1 MDQQNFEKLKTAYDA
16 CLDEDTI
23 KKEGTKPLL
32 EILHQVSDMF
42 PVRKSTSGSTHL
54 SKPEDGAAL
63 SDTMKFLYNLGLSP
77 LLSIGAGA
85 DDKDPDTVVVQVS
98 PPRRI
103 GLPAKDYYKNE
114 KVVQKYTNTIIS
126 IFENLQQDV
135 NGNATEYAQNL
146 VRFESILA
154 AASPDAEDADDVTVS
169 LRPFLLKLV
178 LTTSRNTTTLC
189 CLKTQTTLLLPFICL
204 LSSRTFR
211 PQM

>member
-42 PVRKSTSGSTHL
+42 PVKKTTSGSAPL
-54 SKPEDGAAL
+54 FKAEDSDAL
-63 SDTMKFLYNLGLSP
+63 SGTMTFLYNLGLSP

-98 PPRRI
+98 PSRRI
-103 GLPAKDYYKNE
+103 GLPAKDYYKDD
-114 KVVQKYTNTIIS
+114 KVVQKYTDTIAS
-126 IFENLQQDV
+126 IFENLENSNATNSKFV
-135 NGNATEYAQNL
+135 AKGNAAEYAHNL

-169 LRPFLLKLV
+169 LKILALNSV
-178 LTTSRNTTTLC
+178 LMMPRNTTIRC
-189 CLKTQTTLLLPFICL
+189 CLRMQTA
-204 LSSRTFR
+204 
-211 PQM
+211 